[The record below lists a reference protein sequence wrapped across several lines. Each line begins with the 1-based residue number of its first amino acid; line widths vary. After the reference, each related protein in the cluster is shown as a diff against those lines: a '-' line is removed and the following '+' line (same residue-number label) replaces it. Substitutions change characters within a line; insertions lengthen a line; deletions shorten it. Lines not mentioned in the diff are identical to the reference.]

1 MSEALWIAL
10 IVSLLGVI
18 SVWGKAYFDYK
29 SKKVMAK
36 KIKATVTQTNPGYQS
51 SPPGETEI
59 CKENRDFIIETKTK
73 VEKIEK
79 DIVAI
84 FRILNKR

>member
-10 IVSLLGVI
+10 IVSLLGVM

-29 SKKVMAK
+29 AKKVMAK
-36 KIKATVTQTNPGYQS
+36 KIKATVGQTNPGYQGP
-51 SPPGETEI
+51 PPGETDT
-59 CKENRDFIIETKTK
+59 CKENRDYIIETKTK
-73 VEKIEK
+73 VEKMEK

-84 FRILNKR
+84 FRKLNKG